1 MRAYRP
7 QEAPQEPLLK
17 YERVG
22 GHFHA
27 IFKDDSLSCIA
38 LHVNFVCAGTYSG
51 NVLLLELDGKFI
63 HRMRDEMGSCI
74 STRSLCCAYY
84 QFIASCSD
92 DGTVAVYTLFPSSS
106 SASTANPSNDGKDAA
121 RQVSVSSTGGEVNIY
136 NYFSAVYAVQ
146 LEDRYA
152 LKRERSFAC
161 GGVGGQLIINK
172 KGWIIDKEST
182 VHEGEGPVQLI
193 RWKDGLVAWAN
204 DWGVKVYDS
213 ERDLRVTYIERPPN
227 CPPMELCRCH
237 LEWQSSD
244 VLLVAWAHTLRV
256 VAFKKSSTD
265 HPASPTSA
273 AAVSAVEL
281 PPGSITAEVV
291 ALLTFDF
298 FVAGISPWGGGSVV
312 SVLAF
317 RPPGSGSA
325 AGPPTSQGKSSKEQ
339 RFVEGEGESGEMPFP
354 EVHVVRLDGKQV
366 SADLLNLKG
375 YQRLR
380 ASDYMMPTLRYAH
393 AHSSSLESTDSS
405 SIYDAGY
412 GQLSYVCTPKDVV
425 ICRLRDADDRVQWAL
440 ARKQYA
446 RALDVAL
453 RDPGALRRVALTDV
467 METYLGELLRE
478 KKFQKAAEEIHRLFI
493 GGGDDFAK
501 LWEKYVYVFAQ
512 RGQLSALARFIPTA
526 SPRLPKV
533 QYEMVLKHF
542 LDSDPGQLLELIRK
556 WPKPKRQDAPVV
568 NQHAETEGDAPAVA
582 PEYTETAHVFEPL
595 YDAQAWIN
603 QLETVVR
610 RRRIAESDAE
620 RLSVETMYLMEALA
634 ELYTA
639 TEQYDHALRIYLSQ
653 GAFCTNKEYA
663 FKLITEHQLWSLVA
677 NKVVNLMRIDKAIA
691 VRMLVNQTEQ
701 LKISDIVTQLEGE
714 RELLHAYLHE
724 LVLHRL
730 GEYNTELYSAL
741 HEKQVALYAEFD
753 PAFLLKFLQTSNFVP
768 LEKAFTY
775 CSEQSPPLW
784 DTMIYI
790 LGRMGQHKKALDLIL
805 TQRGDIN
812 QAIQFVQEHD
822 EGLWDYLIDLS
833 LTSKENVEE
842 LLKFA
847 SQHKIDPIKLI
858 RKIPD
863 DMEIEDLK
871 QKLMAII
878 VNYRVQVRLPPSLS
892 GFCVGI
898 LMLPRACWFKQQNL
912 CVGARKVFENDRVE
926 LLHRQVAAH
935 KRGRHVAA
943 KKACAICSEL
953 LRAPSSGMETV
964 HACVFECGH
973 CYHLPCL
980 EDKMRMWKSA
990 DVVESG
996 DWSALRRSLGCFVC
1010 DHSTRAYARSGG
1022 LDQQIEALAAA
1033 PARGV
1038 TEDQLQRAKDALV
1051 NMVNTAA

>member
-1 MRAYRP
+1 MSAAP
-7 QEAPQEPLLK
+7 ESDSQETKEPTTPQEPLLK

-38 LHVNFVCAGTYSG
+38 LHVNFACAGTYGG
-51 NVLLLELDGKFI
+51 NVLLLELDGRFI
-63 HRMRDEMGSCI
+63 RRLHQHYKKVNQVCIDETG
-74 STRSLCCAYY
+74 

-92 DGTVAVYTLFPSSS
+92 DGTVAVYTLFPFAGAPG
-106 SASTANPSNDGKDAA
+106 ASDISGNKHASNQNKEKA
-121 RQVSVSSTGGEVNIY
+121 RQVAVSSTGGEVNIY

-152 LKRERSFAC
+152 MKRDKSFAC

-213 ERDLRVTYIERPPN
+213 ENDQRITYIERPPN

-237 LEWQSSD
+237 LEWQSND

-256 VAFKKSSTD
+256 VTFKKGQSEQS
-265 HPASPTSA
+265 ASPTSA
-273 AAVSAVEL
+273 AALDAVEL
-281 PPGSITAEVV
+281 QSGTVTAEVV

-317 RPPGSGSA
+317 RPPGSGVST
-325 AGPPTSQGKSSKEQ
+325 GPPTLKST
-339 RFVEGEGESGEMPFP
+339 RIEGEGESGEMPYP

-366 SADLLNLKG
+366 SADLPNLRG

-393 AHSSSLESTDSS
+393 THPSDFESTDPS

-412 GQLSYVCTPKDVV
+412 GQLAYVCTPKDVV
-425 ICRLRDADDRVQWAL
+425 ICRLRDADDRVEWAL
-440 ARKQYA
+440 ARKQYD

-453 RDPGALRRVALTDV
+453 HDPQALRRVVLADV
-467 METYLGELLRE
+467 METYLGDLLRQ
-478 KKFQKAAEEIHRLFI
+478 KAFQKTAEEIHRLFI
-493 GGGDDFAK
+493 GGGEDYAK

-512 RGQLSALARFIPTA
+512 RGQLSAIARFMPTA

-533 QYEMVLKHF
+533 QYEMDTPAVKQQAE
-542 LDSDPGQLLELIRK
+542 SD
-556 WPKPKRQDAPVV
+556 
-568 NQHAETEGDAPAVA
+568 NSVA
-582 PEYTETAHVFEPL
+582 PEYTETTHVFEPL

-610 RRRIAESDAE
+610 RRRIAEADAE

-653 GAFCTNKEYA
+653 GEFCSNKDFA

-677 NKVVNLMRIDKAIA
+677 NKVANLMRIDKAIA

-714 RELLHAYLHE
+714 PELLHTYLHE

-730 GEYNTELYSAL
+730 SEYNSEIYSAL
-741 HEKQVALYAEFD
+741 HEKQVALYAEYAPD
-753 PAFLLKFLQTSNFVP
+753 FLLKFLQTSNFVP
-768 LEKAFTY
+768 LEKAYKY
-775 CSEQSPPLW
+775 CSEHSPPLW

-833 LTSKENVEE
+833 LSSKDNVEQ

-858 RKIPD
+858 RKARLRIPD
-863 DMEIEDLK
+863 DMEIENLK
-871 QKLMAII
+871 QKLIALII
-878 VNYRVQVRLPPSLS
+878 NYRVQQSLCIGS
-892 GFCVGI
+892 
-898 LMLPRACWFKQQNL
+898 
-912 CVGARKVFENDRVE
+912 RKVFDSDRVE

-935 KRGRHVAA
+935 KRGRRVAA

-990 DVVESG
+990 QAVKSG
-996 DWSALRRSLGCFVC
+996 DLNRTLGCFVC
-1010 DHSTRAYARSGG
+1010 DHSTRAYARSGD
-1022 LDQQIEALAAA
+1022 LNQQLAALTA
-1033 PARGV
+1033 PLARGV
-1038 TEDQLQRAKDALV
+1038 TEDQLQKAKDNLLTMASEENSEYV
-1051 NMVNTAA
+1051 

>member
-1 MRAYRP
+1 MSSAAP
-7 QEAPQEPLLK
+7 ESDSQETKEPATPQEPLLK

-38 LHVNFVCAGTYSG
+38 LHVNFVCAGTYGGS
-51 NVLLLELDGKFI
+51 VLLLELDGWFI
-63 HRMRDEMGSCI
+63 RRLHQHYKKVNQVCIDETG
-74 STRSLCCAYY
+74 

-92 DGTVAVYTLFPSSS
+92 DGTVAVYTLFPTAG
-106 SASTANPSNDGKDAA
+106 ASGASDISGNKHVNNQNTEKA
-121 RQVSVSSTGGEVNIY
+121 RQMSVSSTGGEVNIY
-136 NYFSAVYAVQ
+136 NYFSAVYAVE

-152 LKRERSFAC
+152 MKREKSFAC
-161 GGVGGQLIINK
+161 GGVSGQLIINK

-213 ERDLRVTYIERPPN
+213 ENDQRVTYIERPPN
-227 CPPMELCRCH
+227 CPPMEL
-237 LEWQSSD
+237 L
-244 VLLVAWAHTLRV
+244 T
-256 VAFKKSSTD
+256 FKKGHSD
-265 HPASPTSA
+265 QPASPTSA
-273 AAVSAVEL
+273 AALDAVEHQS
-281 PPGSITAEVV
+281 GTITAEVV

-317 RPPGSGSA
+317 RPPGSGSFT
-325 AGPPTSQGKSSKEQ
+325 GPPMSKSA
-339 RFVEGEGESGEMPFP
+339 RIDGEGESGEMPYP

-380 ASDYMMPTLRYAH
+380 ASDYMMRTLRYAH
-393 AHSSSLESTDSS
+393 AQPSDLESTDPS

-412 GQLSYVCTPKDVV
+412 GQLAYVCTPKDVV

-440 ARKQYA
+440 ARKQYD

-453 RDPGALRRVALTDV
+453 HDPRALRRMVLADV
-467 METYLGELLRE
+467 METYLGDLLRQ
-478 KKFQKAAEEIHRLFI
+478 KLFQKTAEEIHRLFI
-493 GGGDDFAK
+493 AGGEEYAK

-512 RGQLSALARFIPTA
+512 RGQLSAIARYMPTA

-556 WPKPKRQDAPVV
+556 WPKPRRQDTPVV
-568 NQHAETEGDAPAVA
+568 KKQAESDTSVA
-582 PEYTETAHVFEPL
+582 PEYTETTHVFEPL

-610 RRRIAESDAE
+610 RRRIAEADAE

-653 GAFCTNKEYA
+653 GEFCSNKDFA

-714 RELLHAYLHE
+714 PELLHTYLHE

-730 GEYNTELYSAL
+730 GEYNSEIYSAL
-741 HEKQVALYAEFD
+741 HEKQVALYAQYAPD
-753 PAFLLKFLQTSNFVP
+753 FLLKFLQTSNFVP
-768 LEKAFTY
+768 LEKAYKY
-775 CSEQSPPLW
+775 CSEHSPPLW

-812 QAIQFVQEHD
+812 QAIQFVQDHD

-833 LTSKENVEE
+833 LTSKDNVEE
-842 LLKFA
+842 LLRFA

-863 DMEIEDLK
+863 DMEIENLK
-871 QKLMAII
+871 QKLIAII
-878 VNYRVQVRLPPSLS
+878 TNYRL
-892 GFCVGI
+892 
-898 LMLPRACWFKQQNL
+898 QQNL
-912 CVGARKVFENDRVE
+912 CIGSRKVFDNDRVE

-935 KRGRHVAA
+935 KRGRRVAA

-980 EDKMRMWKSA
+980 EEKMRMWKSA
-990 DVVESG
+990 EAVESG
-996 DWSALRRSLGCFVC
+996 DLNRTLGCFVC
-1010 DHSTRAYARSGG
+1010 DHSTRAFARSS
-1022 LDQQIEALAAA
+1022 DFNQQIAALTAP

-1038 TEDQLQRAKDALV
+1038 TEDQLQRAKDNVLTMAS
-1051 NMVNTAA
+1051 AAE

>member
-1 MRAYRP
+1 M
-7 QEAPQEPLLK
+7 
-17 YERVG
+17 G

-27 IFKDDSLSCIA
+27 IFKDDSLSCVA
-38 LHVNFVCAGTYSG
+38 LHVNFVVAGTYGG
-51 NVLLLELDGKFI
+51 NVLLLELDGRFVRRLHQHYKKVNQVCV
-63 HRMRDEMGSCI
+63 DETG
-74 STRSLCCAYY
+74 

-92 DGTVAVYTLFPSSS
+92 DGTVAVYSLNPA
-106 SASTANPSNDGKDAA
+106 SAASAEISGHKHASNASNAGKDVS
-121 RQVSVSSTGGEVNIY
+121 RQISVSSTGGEVNIY

-152 LKRERSFAC
+152 MKREKSFAC

-193 RWKDGLVAWAN
+193 RWKEGLVAWAN
-204 DWGVKVYDS
+204 DWGVKVYDA
-213 ERDLRVTYIERPPN
+213 DNDQRVTYIERPPN

-237 LEWQSSD
+237 LEWQGSD

-256 VAFKKSSTD
+256 VTFKKGVPE
-265 HPASPTSA
+265 HPGSPTSPA
-273 AAVSAVEL
+273 AISDADVPA
-281 PPGSITAEVV
+281 GAITAEVV

-317 RPPGSGSA
+317 RPPGSGA
-325 AGPPTSQGKSSKEQ
+325 AAAPPMSQGKSTKEQ
-339 RFVEGEGESGEMPFP
+339 RLIEGEGESGEMPYP

-380 ASDYMMPTLRYAH
+380 ASDYMMSTLRYAH
-393 AHSSSLESTDSS
+393 AHQSDLESTDPS

-412 GQLSYVCTPKDVV
+412 GQLAYVCTPKDVV

-440 ARKQYA
+440 ARKQYG

-453 RDPGALRRVALTDV
+453 HDPRALRRVVLTDV
-467 METYLGELLRE
+467 METYLGDLLRQ
-478 KKFQKAAEEIHRLFI
+478 KKFQKAAEEIHRLFV
-493 GGGDDFAK
+493 GGDEYAK

-512 RGQLSALARFIPTA
+512 RGQLSVIARYMPTA
-526 SPRLPKV
+526 SPRLPQV

-556 WPKPKRQDAPVV
+556 WPKPRRQDAAAK
-568 NQHAETEGDAPAVA
+568 QQTEGDSASPVA

-610 RRRIAESDAE
+610 RRRIAEADAD

-653 GAFCTNKEYA
+653 GAFCTNKDFA

-714 RELLHAYLHE
+714 PELLHTYLHE

-730 GEYNTELYSAL
+730 GEYNSEIYSAL
-741 HEKQVALYAEFD
+741 HEKQVALYAEFQPD
-753 PAFLLKFLQTSNFVP
+753 FLLKFLQTSNFVP
-768 LEKAFTY
+768 LEKAYKY
-775 CSEQSPPLW
+775 CSEHTPPLW

-812 QAIQFVQEHD
+812 QAIQFVQDHD

-833 LTSKENVEE
+833 LTSKDNVEQ

-863 DMEIEDLK
+863 DMEIENLK
-871 QKLMAII
+871 QKLVAII
-878 VNYRVQVRLPPSLS
+878 TNYRL
-892 GFCVGI
+892 
-898 LMLPRACWFKQQNL
+898 QQNL
-912 CVGARKVFENDRVE
+912 CVGSRKVFDNDRVE

-935 KRGRHVAA
+935 KRGRRVAA
-943 KKACAICSEL
+943 KKACAICNEV
-953 LRAPSSGMETV
+953 LRAPSTGMETI

-990 DVVESG
+990 QAVEAG
-996 DWSALRRSLGCFVC
+996 DINRALGCFVC
-1010 DHSTRAYARSGG
+1010 DHSTRAYARSG
-1022 LDQQIEALAAA
+1022 DFNQQIAALTA

-1038 TEDQLQRAKDALV
+1038 TEDQLQRAKDTILSSD
-1051 NMVNTAA
+1051 

>member
-1 MRAYRP
+1 MTGKERREEAGRREDRALYP
-7 QEAPQEPLLK
+7 MASATPETDDQQVKEAPQEPLLK

-63 HRMRDEMGSCI
+63 RRLHQHYKKVNQVCIDETG
-74 STRSLCCAYY
+74 

-106 SASTANPSNDGKDAA
+106 SVPTTNPSNDGKDAA

-273 AAVSAVEL
+273 AALSVVEL
-281 PPGSITAEVV
+281 PPGSVTAEVV

-325 AGPPTSQGKSSKEQ
+325 GAPPTSQGKSSKEQ
-339 RFVEGEGESGEMPFP
+339 RLVEGEGESGEMPFP

-393 AHSSSLESTDSS
+393 AHSSDLESTDPS

-526 SPRLPKV
+526 SPRLPKL

-620 RLSVETMYLMEALA
+620 RLSVESMYLMEALA

-677 NKVVNLMRIDKAIA
+677 NKVANLMRIDKAIA

-701 LKISDIVTQLEGE
+701 LKISDIVAQLEGE

-730 GEYNTELYSAL
+730 GEYNTEIYSAL

-768 LEKAFTY
+768 LEKAFKY

-858 RKIPD
+858 RKVLSRIPD

-878 VNYRVQVRLPPSLS
+878 VNYRVQ
-892 GFCVGI
+892 
-898 LMLPRACWFKQQNL
+898 
-912 CVGARKVFENDRVE
+912 
-926 LLHRQVAAH
+926 
-935 KRGRHVAA
+935 
-943 KKACAICSEL
+943 
-953 LRAPSSGMETV
+953 
-964 HACVFECGH
+964 CGH

-980 EDKMRMWKSA
+980 EEKMRMWKSA

>member
-1 MRAYRP
+1 MRRARYQVTRNGR
-7 QEAPQEPLLK
+7 EA
-17 YERVG
+17 G
-22 GHFHA
+22 
-27 IFKDDSLSCIA
+27 
-38 LHVNFVCAGTYSG
+38 AGSS
-51 NVLLLELDGKFI
+51 DGLFI
-63 HRMRDEMGSCI
+63 YWVF
-74 STRSLCCAYY
+74 T

-92 DGTVAVYTLFPSSS
+92 DGTVAVYTLFPAAPSGAGSGDIS
-106 SASTANPSNDGKDAA
+106 GHKHASNQGKDVA
-121 RQVSVSSTGGEVNIY
+121 RQISVSSTGGEVNIY

-146 LEDRYA
+146 LEDKYA
-152 LKRERSFAC
+152 MKREKSFAC

-193 RWKDGLVAWAN
+193 RWKEGLVAWAN
-204 DWGVKVYDS
+204 DWGVKVYDA
-213 ERDLRVTYIERPPN
+213 DNDQRVTYIERPPN

-237 LEWQSSD
+237 LEWQGSD

-256 VAFKKSSTD
+256 VTFKKGHSGQ
-265 HPASPTSA
+265 PGSPTSA
-273 AAVSAVEL
+273 AALDAVENSG
-281 PPGSITAEVV
+281 GSITAEVV

-317 RPPGSGSA
+317 RPPGSGSSST
-325 AGPPTSQGKSSKEQ
+325 GPSQGKSTKI
-339 RFVEGEGESGEMPFP
+339 EGEGESGEMPYP

-393 AHSSSLESTDSS
+393 AQQANLESTDPS

-453 RDPGALRRVALTDV
+453 HDPRALRRVVLTDV
-467 METYLGELLRE
+467 METYLGDLLRQ
-478 KKFQKAAEEIHRLFI
+478 KKFQKTAEEIHRLFT
-493 GGGDDFAK
+493 GGGEEYEK
-501 LWEKYVYVFAQ
+501 SWEKYVYVFAQ
-512 RGQLSALARFIPTA
+512 RGQLSAIARYMPTTN
-526 SPRLPKV
+526 PRLPKV

-556 WPKPKRQDAPVV
+556 WPKPRRQDTPAVKQQSGGGV
-568 NQHAETEGDAPAVA
+568 SAVA
-582 PEYTETAHVFEPL
+582 PEYTEMTHVFEPL

-610 RRRIAESDAE
+610 RRRIAEADAD

-639 TEQYDHALRIYLSQ
+639 TEQYDQALRIYLSQ
-653 GAFCTNKEYA
+653 GEFCSNKDFA

-714 RELLHAYLHE
+714 PELLHTYLHE
-724 LVLHRL
+724 LVSHRL
-730 GEYNTELYSAL
+730 GEYNSEIYSAL
-741 HEKQVALYAEFD
+741 HEKQVALYAEFAPD
-753 PAFLLKFLQTSNFVP
+753 FLLKFLQTSNFVP
-768 LEKAFTY
+768 LEKVRNAFA
-775 CSEQSPPLW
+775 CPAMEFLIFLALLW
-784 DTMIYI
+784 ISRPTST
-790 LGRMGQHKKALDLIL
+790 HKKALDLIL

-833 LTSKENVEE
+833 LTSKDNVEE

-858 RKIPD
+858 RK
-863 DMEIEDLK
+863 
-871 QKLMAII
+871 
-878 VNYRVQVRLPPSLS
+878 VR
-892 GFCVGI
+892 C
-898 LMLPRACWFKQQNL
+898 MLATTP
-912 CVGARKVFENDRVE
+912 
-926 LLHRQVAAH
+926 
-935 KRGRHVAA
+935 A
-943 KKACAICSEL
+943 K
-953 LRAPSSGMETV
+953 SSISRLDCM
-964 HACVFECGH
+964 
-973 CYHLPCL
+973 
-980 EDKMRMWKSA
+980 
-990 DVVESG
+990 
-996 DWSALRRSLGCFVC
+996 C
-1010 DHSTRAYARSGG
+1010 DTDSR
-1022 LDQQIEALAAA
+1022 
-1033 PARGV
+1033 
-1038 TEDQLQRAKDALV
+1038 
-1051 NMVNTAA
+1051 

>member
-1 MRAYRP
+1 MASESDD
-7 QEAPQEPLLK
+7 QELKDAPQEPLLK

-38 LHVNFVCAGTYSG
+38 LHVNFVCCGTYGG
-51 NVLLLELDGKFI
+51 NVLLLELDGRFI
-63 HRMRDEMGSCI
+63 RRLHQHYKKVNQVCIDETG
-74 STRSLCCAYY
+74 

-92 DGTVAVYTLFPSSS
+92 DGTVAVYSLFPAS
-106 SASTANPSNDGKDAA
+106 SAAAGGEISGHKHASNANKEVA
-121 RQVSVSSTGGEVNIY
+121 RQTSSVSSTGGEVNIY

-146 LEDRYA
+146 IEDCYA
-152 LKRERSFAC
+152 MKREKSFAC

-213 ERDLRVTYIERPPN
+213 DKDHRVTYIERPPN

-237 LEWQSSD
+237 LEWQGSD
-244 VLLVAWAHTLRV
+244 MLLVAWAHTLRV
-256 VAFKKSSTD
+256 VTFKKGLPD
-265 HPASPTSA
+265 HPGSPTSPA
-273 AAVSAVEL
+273 AIGDVDTPAGA
-281 PPGSITAEVV
+281 ITAEVA

-317 RPPGSGSA
+317 RPPGSGA
-325 AGPPTSQGKSSKEQ
+325 AAAPPLSQGKSTKEQ
-339 RFVEGEGESGEMPFP
+339 RLIEGEGESGEMPYP

-393 AHSSSLESTDSS
+393 AHQSDLESTDPS

-440 ARKQYA
+440 ARKQYS

-453 RDPGALRRVALTDV
+453 HDPRALRRVVLTEV
-467 METYLGELLRE
+467 METYLGELLHQ
-478 KKFQKAAEEIHRLFI
+478 KKFQKAAEEIYRLFI
-493 GGGDDFAK
+493 GGGDEYAK

-512 RGQLSALARFIPTA
+512 RGQLSVIARYMPTA
-526 SPRLPKV
+526 SPRLPQA

-556 WPKPKRQDAPVV
+556 WPKPRRQDAPVAKQQSEV
-568 NQHAETEGDAPAVA
+568 EDGNASPVA
-582 PEYTETAHVFEPL
+582 PEYTETTHVFEPL

-610 RRRIAESDAE
+610 RRRIAEADAD

-639 TEQYDHALRIYLSQ
+639 TEQYDHALRIYLTQ
-653 GAFCTNKEYA
+653 GAFCTNKDFA

-677 NKVVNLMRIDKAIA
+677 NKVVNLMRIDKPIA

-714 RELLHAYLHE
+714 PELLHAYLHE

-730 GEYNTELYSAL
+730 GEYNSEIYSAL
-741 HEKQVALYAEFD
+741 HEKQVALYAEFAPD
-753 PAFLLKFLQTSNFVP
+753 FLLKFLQTSNFVP
-768 LEKAFTY
+768 LEKAYKY
-775 CSEQSPPLW
+775 CSEHTPPLW

-833 LTSKENVEE
+833 LTSKDNVEE

-847 SQHKIDPIKLI
+847 SQHKIDPIKLT

-863 DMEIEDLK
+863 DMEIENLK
-871 QKLMAII
+871 QKLIAII
-878 VNYRVQVRLPPSLS
+878 ANYRVQ
-892 GFCVGI
+892 
-898 LMLPRACWFKQQNL
+898 QNL
-912 CVGARKVFENDRVE
+912 CIGSRKVFDNDRVE
-926 LLHRQVAAH
+926 LLHRQVEAH
-935 KRGRHVAA
+935 KRGRRVAA

-980 EDKMRMWKSA
+980 EEKMRMWKSA
-990 DVVESG
+990 EAVGSG
-996 DWSALRRSLGCFVC
+996 DLNRTLGCFVC
-1010 DHSTRAYARSGG
+1010 DHSTRAYARSG
-1022 LDQQIEALAAA
+1022 DFNQQIAALTAP

-1038 TEDQLQRAKDALV
+1038 TEDQLQRAKDTLL
-1051 NMVNTAA
+1051 NAASATES

>member
-1 MRAYRP
+1 
-7 QEAPQEPLLK
+7 
-17 YERVG
+17 
-22 GHFHA
+22 
-27 IFKDDSLSCIA
+27 
-38 LHVNFVCAGTYSG
+38 
-51 NVLLLELDGKFI
+51 
-63 HRMRDEMGSCI
+63 
-74 STRSLCCAYY
+74 
-84 QFIASCSD
+84 
-92 DGTVAVYTLFPSSS
+92 VAVYTLFPTAAG
-106 SASTANPSNDGKDAA
+106 ASGTSDISGHKHASNQGKDVA
-121 RQVSVSSTGGEVNIY
+121 RQISVSSTGGEVNIY

-146 LEDRYA
+146 LEDKYA
-152 LKRERSFAC
+152 MKREKSFAC

-213 ERDLRVTYIERPPN
+213 ENDQRVTYIERPPN

-237 LEWQSSD
+237 LEWQGND

-256 VAFKKSSTD
+256 VTFKKGLSN
-265 HPASPTSA
+265 HPGSPTSA
-273 AAVSAVEL
+273 DAVEH
-281 PPGSITAEVV
+281 PAGAITAEVV

-317 RPPGSGSA
+317 RPPGSGSSST
-325 AGPPTSQGKSSKEQ
+325 GPPLSQGKSTKI
-339 RFVEGEGESGEMPFP
+339 EGEGESGEMPYP

-393 AHSSSLESTDSS
+393 AHESDLESTDPS

-412 GQLSYVCTPKDVV
+412 GQLAYVCTPKDVV

-440 ARKQYA
+440 ARKQYD
-446 RALDVAL
+446 RAVDVAL
-453 RDPGALRRVALTDV
+453 HDPRALRRVVLTEV
-467 METYLGELLRE
+467 VETYLGDLLRQ
-478 KKFQKAAEEIHRLFI
+478 KKFQKTAEEIHRLFI
-493 GGGDDFAK
+493 GGGEEYAK

-512 RGQLSALARFIPTA
+512 RGQLSAIARYMPTA

-556 WPKPKRQDAPVV
+556 WPKPRRQDAAAVK
-568 NQHAETEGDAPAVA
+568 QQAEGDVA
-582 PEYTETAHVFEPL
+582 PEYTETTHVFEPL

-610 RRRIAESDAE
+610 RRRIAEADAE

-653 GAFCTNKEYA
+653 GEFCSNKDFA

-677 NKVVNLMRIDKAIA
+677 NKVVNLMRIDKATA

-701 LKISDIVTQLEGE
+701 LKISDIVAQLEGE
-714 RELLHAYLHE
+714 PELLHTYLHE

-730 GEYNTELYSAL
+730 GEYNSEIYSAL
-741 HEKQVALYAEFD
+741 HEKQVALYAEFAPD
-753 PAFLLKFLQTSNFVP
+753 SLLKFLQTSNFVP
-768 LEKAFTY
+768 LEKAYKY
-775 CSEQSPPLW
+775 CSEHTPPLW

-833 LTSKENVEE
+833 LTSKDNVEE

-858 RKIPD
+858 RK
-863 DMEIEDLK
+863 
-871 QKLMAII
+871 
-878 VNYRVQVRLPPSLS
+878 VQCDVQALY
-892 GFCVGI
+892 CV
-898 LMLPRACWFKQQNL
+898 
-912 CVGARKVFENDRVE
+912 
-926 LLHRQVAAH
+926 
-935 KRGRHVAA
+935 
-943 KKACAICSEL
+943 
-953 LRAPSSGMETV
+953 LRIFG
-964 HACVFECGH
+964 
-973 CYHLPCL
+973 
-980 EDKMRMWKSA
+980 
-990 DVVESG
+990 
-996 DWSALRRSLGCFVC
+996 
-1010 DHSTRAYARSGG
+1010 
-1022 LDQQIEALAAA
+1022 
-1033 PARGV
+1033 
-1038 TEDQLQRAKDALV
+1038 
-1051 NMVNTAA
+1051 

>member
-1 MRAYRP
+1 MSTTPESAS
-7 QEAPQEPLLK
+7 QENKEEPAEPLLK

-27 IFKDDSLSCIA
+27 IFKDDSLSCVA
-38 LHVNFVCAGTYSG
+38 LHVNFVCAGTYGG
-51 NVLLLELDGKFI
+51 NVLLLELDGRFI
-63 HRMRDEMGSCI
+63 RRLHQHYKKVNQVCIDETG
-74 STRSLCCAYY
+74 

-92 DGTVAVYTLFPSSS
+92 DGTVAVYTHTLFPAS
-106 SASTANPSNDGKDAA
+106 SAAGAGAAGGAGAASDISGHKHASNQGKDVAA
-121 RQVSVSSTGGEVNIY
+121 RQISVSSTGGEVNIY
-136 NYFSAVYAVQ
+136 NYFSAVYA
-146 LEDRYA
+146 
-152 LKRERSFAC
+152 
-161 GGVGGQLIINK
+161 LIINK
-172 KGWIIDKEST
+172 KGWIIDKGEHT

-213 ERDLRVTYIERPPN
+213 DNDQRVTYIERPPN

-237 LEWQSSD
+237 LEWQGSD

-256 VAFKKSSTD
+256 VTFKKGHSGQ
-265 HPASPTSA
+265 PGSPTSA
-273 AAVSAVEL
+273 AALDAVEHSA
-281 PPGSITAEVV
+281 GTITAEVV

-317 RPPGSGSA
+317 RPPGSGS
-325 AGPPTSQGKSSKEQ
+325 GPPMAQGKSTKI
-339 RFVEGEGESGEMPFP
+339 EGEGESGEMPYP

-375 YQRLR
+375 YQRLQKIPEIR
-380 ASDYMMPTLRYAH
+380 RG
-393 AHSSSLESTDSS
+393 DSS
-405 SIYDAGY
+405 
-412 GQLSYVCTPKDVV
+412 TF
-425 ICRLRDADDRVQWAL
+425 
-440 ARKQYA
+440 
-446 RALDVAL
+446 
-453 RDPGALRRVALTDV
+453 T
-467 METYLGELLRE
+467 
-478 KKFQKAAEEIHRLFI
+478 
-493 GGGDDFAK
+493 GGGEEYEK

-512 RGQLSALARFIPTA
+512 RGQLSAIARYMPTA

-556 WPKPKRQDAPVV
+556 WPKPRRQDTPAVK
-568 NQHAETEGDAPAVA
+568 QQSEGDVA
-582 PEYTETAHVFEPL
+582 PEYTETTHVFDPL

-610 RRRIAESDAE
+610 RRRIAEADAD

-653 GAFCTNKEYA
+653 GEFCSNKDFA

-701 LKISDIVTQLEGE
+701 LKISDIVAQLEGE
-714 RELLHAYLHE
+714 PELLHTYLHE

-730 GEYNTELYSAL
+730 GEYNSEIYSAL
-741 HEKQVALYAEFD
+741 HERQVALYAEFAPD
-753 PAFLLKFLQTSNFVP
+753 FLLKFLQTSNFVP
-768 LEKAFTY
+768 LEKAYKY
-775 CSEQSPPLW
+775 CSEHTPPLW

-812 QAIQFVQEHD
+812 QAIQFVQNHD

-833 LTSKENVEE
+833 LTSKDNVEE

-863 DMEIEDLK
+863 DMEIENLK
-871 QKLMAII
+871 QKLIAII
-878 VNYRVQVRLPPSLS
+878 TNYRVQ
-892 GFCVGI
+892 
-898 LMLPRACWFKQQNL
+898 QNL
-912 CVGARKVFENDRVE
+912 CIGSRKV
-926 LLHRQVAAH
+926 
-935 KRGRHVAA
+935 
-943 KKACAICSEL
+943 EL

-980 EDKMRMWKSA
+980 EERMRMWKSA
-990 DVVESG
+990 EAVESG
-996 DWSALRRSLGCFVC
+996 DFSRALGCFVC
-1010 DHSTRAYARSGG
+1010 DHSTRAYARSG
-1022 LDQQIEALAAA
+1022 DFNQQIAALTAA

-1038 TEDQLQRAKDALV
+1038 TEDQLQRAKDNLLTMASV
-1051 NMVNTAA
+1051 AE

>member
-1 MRAYRP
+1 MSSTP
-7 QEAPQEPLLK
+7 KSDSHESNDEHVPVQEPLLK
-17 YERVG
+17 YERIG
-22 GHFHA
+22 SHFHA
-27 IFKDDSLSCIA
+27 IFKEDSLSCIA
-38 LHVNFVCAGTYSG
+38 LHVKFLCVGTYGG
-51 NVLLLELDGKFI
+51 NVLLLELDGSFLRRLHQHYKKVNQVCI
-63 HRMRDEMGSCI
+63 DETGQ
-74 STRSLCCAYY
+74 Y
-84 QFIASCSD
+84 IASCSD
-92 DGTVAVYTLFPSSS
+92 DGTVAVYTLFSGVSGSSRVDDITGHKH
-106 SASTANPSNDGKDAA
+106 ASNQTSDVVRP
-121 RQVSVSSTGGEVNIY
+121 RHLVSSTGGEVNIY
-136 NYFSAVYAVQ
+136 NYFNAVYAVQ
-146 LEDRYA
+146 LEDKYA
-152 LKRERSFAC
+152 MKREKTFAC

-182 VHEGEGPVQLI
+182 VHEGEGPVQQI

-213 ERDLRVTYIERPPN
+213 ENDQRVTYIERPPN
-227 CPPMELCRCH
+227 CPPLELCRCN
-237 LEWQSSD
+237 LEWQVKND

-256 VAFKKSSTD
+256 VTFKRGYSNQPS
-265 HPASPTSA
+265 SPTSA
-273 AAVSAVEL
+273 AALNAVEHSA
-281 PPGSITAEVV
+281 GAITAEVV
-291 ALLTFDF
+291 TLLTFDF
-298 FVAGISPWGGGSVV
+298 FIAGISPWGGGSIV

-317 RPPGSGSA
+317 RPPGSSA
-325 AGPPTSQGKSSKEQ
+325 IGPRGMSTK
-339 RFVEGEGESGEMPFP
+339 VEGEGESGEMPYP

-380 ASDYMMPTLRYAH
+380 ASDYMMPTLRYVH
-393 AHSSSLESTDSS
+393 AHQSDMESTDPS

-412 GQLSYVCTPKDVV
+412 GQLAYVCTPKDVV
-425 ICRLRDADDRVQWAL
+425 ICRLRDVDDRVQWAL

-453 RDPGALRRVALTDV
+453 RDPRALRRMVLTDV
-467 METYLGELLRE
+467 METYLGDLLRQ
-478 KKFQKAAEEIHRLFI
+478 KKFQKTAEEIQRLFI
-493 GGGDDFAK
+493 GGGDEYAK

-512 RGQLSALARFIPTA
+512 RGHLSAIARYMPTA

-533 QYEMVLKHF
+533 QYEMALKHF

-556 WPKPKRQDAPVV
+556 WPKPRRQDALTVK
-568 NQHAETEGDAPAVA
+568 QQSEGDISDVA
-582 PEYTETAHVFEPL
+582 PEYTETMHVFEPL

-610 RRRIAESDAE
+610 RRRIAEADVS

-639 TEQYDHALRIYLSQ
+639 TEQYDHALRIYISQ
-653 GAFCTNKEYA
+653 GEFCSNKEFA

-677 NKVVNLMRIDKAIA
+677 NKVVNLMRIDKAMA

-701 LKISDIVTQLEGE
+701 LKISDIVVQLEGE
-714 RELLHAYLHE
+714 PELLHTYLHE
-724 LVLHRL
+724 LVLYRL
-730 GEYNTELYSAL
+730 GEYNSEIYSAL
-741 HEKQVALYAEFD
+741 HEKQVALYAEYA
-753 PAFLLKFLQTSNFVP
+753 PEFLLKFLQTSNFVP
-768 LEKAFTY
+768 LEKAYRY
-775 CSEQSPPLW
+775 CSEHSPPLW

-812 QAIQFVQEHD
+812 QAIQFVQDHD
-822 EGLWDYLIDLS
+822 EGLWDYLIDMS
-833 LTSKENVEE
+833 LTSKNNVEE
-842 LLKFA
+842 LMKFA

-863 DMEIEDLK
+863 DMEIDNLK
-871 QKLMAII
+871 QKLIVII
-878 VNYRVQVRLPPSLS
+878 SNYRL
-892 GFCVGI
+892 
-898 LMLPRACWFKQQNL
+898 QQNL
-912 CVGARKVFENDRVE
+912 CVGSRKVFDSDRVE

-935 KRGRHVAA
+935 KRGRRVAV
-943 KKACAICSEL
+943 KKSCAICNEL

-980 EDKMRMWKSA
+980 EEKMRMWKST

-996 DWSALRRSLGCFVC
+996 NVTRGLGCFVC
-1010 DHSTRAYARSGG
+1010 DHNTRAFARSGD
-1022 LDQQIEALAAA
+1022 LNQQIAALMSP

-1038 TEDQLQRAKDALV
+1038 TEDQLQRAKDIILTTVASKV
-1051 NMVNTAA
+1051 E